1 MFKNDVEFIKETFK
15 AGKDDFLPLH
25 PPYFDEREIELTTEC
40 IKSTFVSSVGQFV
53 VDFEN
58 KYEKRGDGDC
68 TKIVVSFNNVKK
80 KNI

>member
-1 MFKNDVEFIKETFK
+1 MFKNDVEFIKNTFNVS
-15 AGKDDFLPLH
+15 KDEFLPLH

-58 KYEKRGDGDC
+58 K
-68 TKIVVSFNNVKK
+68 IVVVK
-80 KNI
+80 